1 MWLQELHSFSQ
12 IPLFFQLFLKHQ
24 KCKEL
29 LFKVLAGQ
37 PDTELAADA
46 GRKAHWEQEQKDA
59 VQINYRILGEV
70 FSVSDGLELREKALA
85 CGLLP
90 RILERLAA
98 ISGEKPR
105 VFEEEKDGA
114 DEPAQ
119 ETKEQEPDKQA
130 EAQPQPSEKKK
141 RKGVGYSSKQGQTFD
156 VTAYLENSKLRNEQI
171 KTLIDICSNFLGSKE
186 WEASDEVAN
195 IILESALLPLLEQAF
210 RNGSWLDMAKAAE
223 VYASYLGKL
232 LNFIIFYFILLCSSD
247 EISGQPAK
255 ASEVLGRG
263 RPTVQANTARSRQQ
277 APGQAQRLGRDLPGL
292 PQAAAAEDRLEV
304 SSISFIL

>member
-223 VYASYLGKL
+223 VYASYLALTRSLASQPKLAKCLVEVDPRYKPTQRDSVNKL
-232 LNFIIFYFILLCSSD
+232 LAKLNDLAEIF
-247 EISGQPAK
+247 
-255 ASEVLGRG
+255 LGCL
-263 RPTVQANTARSRQQ
+263 RQQ
-277 APGQAQRLGRDLPGL
+277 QQQKTD
-292 PQAAAAEDRLEV
+292 
-304 SSISFIL
+304 